1 MGLVEAAGEIGPRF
15 GSWVRDDPPCPF
27 VSPFPPLAS
36 LQATPPYSPL
46 FPSPILQATLKN
58 EEFVASRIS
67 AVEGAVQAKQAYLRE
82 LNQTVAQYEAFSAQV
97 LAFLH
102 RPCTLFPLC
111 NLLNRLS
118 PPIFRNPAPH
128 AMCKPNKPARAQ
140 PNCRSV

>member
-1 MGLVEAAGEIGPRF
+1 MRLVRASAHGSVTILLALLSPPSLLLPLCRPRLPTPLF
-15 GSWVRDDPPCPF
+15 
-27 VSPFPPLAS
+27 FPP
-36 LQATPPYSPL
+36 
-46 FPSPILQATLKN
+46 PILQATLKN